1 MKPTEQLIAELAGQ
15 ATPMAT
21 LPAPGELILKLSA
34 VLILYGLA
42 VLALMGTR
50 SDLEVQLF
58 QPLYATEVVLLL
70 ALTMFS
76 LGAAVYQAFPD
87 HYQDHRMDT
96 LALGTFGLFIL
107 LLAGQ
112 LLLPTNPDQSLH
124 ASLSMHSMECTIC
137 ITAVAALPSLV
148 AVLLLRK
155 GASTQPFSA
164 VAFAVLAATAA
175 GCLILR
181 LSEVND
187 DPWHLVTWHYLPTFA
202 YALGGGLAG
211 RFLLRW

>member
-15 ATPMAT
+15 SAPVEM
-21 LPAPGELILKLSA
+21 LPSPSDVILKLSA
-34 VLILYGLA
+34 LLILYGLA
-42 VLALMGTR
+42 VLALMGVR
-50 SDLEVQLF
+50 SDLEVQIF

-70 ALTMFS
+70 AITMLS

-96 LALGTFGLFIL
+96 LALGALGLFIL
-107 LLAGQ
+107 LLAAQ
-112 LLLPTNPDQSLH
+112 LLLPANPEQSLH
-124 ASLSMHSMECTIC
+124 SNLDMHSMECTIC
-137 ITAVAALPSLV
+137 ITAVAALPSFL

-181 LSEVND
+181 LSEAND
-187 DPWHLVTWHYLPTFA
+187 EPWHLMIWHYGPTFA